1 MAAVFYSSIQVMDA
15 MVGKVSENANE
26 KSLKWGR
33 VCGQSRVY
41 SLEIQKST
49 KCSTQRDALFPSGSP
64 FMQ

>member
-33 VCGQSRVY
+33 VCGQSWVY
-41 SLEIQKST
+41 RLEIQKRT
-49 KCSTQRDALFPSGSP
+49 KCRHTT
-64 FMQ
+64 